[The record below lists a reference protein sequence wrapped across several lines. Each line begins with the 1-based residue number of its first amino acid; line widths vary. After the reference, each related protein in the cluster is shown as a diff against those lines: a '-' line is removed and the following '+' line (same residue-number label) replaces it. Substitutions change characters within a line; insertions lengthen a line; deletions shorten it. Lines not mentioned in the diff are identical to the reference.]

1 MKRLT
6 ALAVVMAI
14 GFSICLQAQQNQQV
28 TRDEA
33 VNAALTRLTGSN
45 VSKDRNLRGIVLTE
59 KNDNAGNTVLYE
71 ITTDSVSLLLS
82 GSKACYPILAKYKTP
97 NRPLLDHYDDLPDNL
112 RSFLNDY
119 IWHISFY

>member
-1 MKRLT
+1 
-6 ALAVVMAI
+6 MAI

-82 GSKACYPILAKYKTP
+82 GSKACYPILAKYK
-97 NRPLLDHYDDLPDNL
+97 NILSRPTMAGVVWPIRTSTLP
-112 RSFLNDY
+112 SV
-119 IWHISFY
+119 